1 MKDCTHLKSSEKRSR
16 MEDVPTLTPCWS
28 PTLFFVLF
36 ALRVPS
42 SSVNA
47 FLKIDVVLAKRF
59 WPDLNLVALMLI
71 PKYPIV
77 F

>member
-1 MKDCTHLKSSEKRSR
+1 
-16 MEDVPTLTPCWS
+16 MEDVATLTPCWS

-47 FLKIDVVLAKRF
+47 FLKIDVVLAKARLVRRASRARGEERKLALRARLLLRG
-59 WPDLNLVALMLI
+59 LNLT
-71 PKYPIV
+71 YQ
-77 F
+77 